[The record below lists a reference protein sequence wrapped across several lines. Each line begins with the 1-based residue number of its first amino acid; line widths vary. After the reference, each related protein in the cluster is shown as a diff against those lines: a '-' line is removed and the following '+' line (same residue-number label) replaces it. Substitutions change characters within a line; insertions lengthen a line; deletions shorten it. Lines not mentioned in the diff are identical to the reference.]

1 MLSGGPVIRYAT
13 RASRLVSASPVYY
26 GWVIVIVGSLGGVMT
41 SPGQTYVFST
51 FLDYFIEDLELSR
64 SLVSTLY
71 TAGTLTASFILPFVG
86 RQFDKRG
93 ARVMITL
100 MSLLLGLACIY
111 MGFVQGA
118 LMLGIGFFM
127 MRQFGQGSLS
137 LVSKNV
143 INLWWVRRRGVVMG
157 ISGVAGALLGGL
169 FPYMINSMIPIYGW
183 RMTYIILGAALIL
196 FMLPIGWIFTRDRPE
211 DHGLLPDGVTQSDD
225 SDDRP
230 QQPLEANWTL
240 AQATRTS
247 AFWLLTVGAVIMS
260 MFNTG
265 LSFHLFSIF
274 ADSGLSK
281 TVAASVF
288 LPIAATGAAMQLASG
303 IAVGRVPLHVLQALA
318 LFLNALILIMATTL
332 SSAKMA
338 YGFGVVMGV
347 QGGIETLVISVVYA
361 NYFGRQHLGSIAGL
375 AATIGI
381 AGSALGPMPLGI
393 ARDLLG
399 SYSTVL
405 IGFAALPFTLGI
417 ACLLFC
423 RPPGEPPTGD

>member
-1 MLSGGPVIRYAT
+1 
-13 RASRLVSASPVYY
+13 
-26 GWVIVIVGSLGGVMT
+26 MT

-51 FLDYFIEDLELSR
+51 FLHYFIEDLELSR

-71 TAGTLTASFILPFVG
+71 TAGTLTASFVLPFVG

-111 MGFVQGA
+111 MGFVRGA

-127 MRQFGQGSLS
+127 LRQFGQGSLS
-137 LVSKNV
+137 LISKNV
-143 INLWWVRRRGVVMG
+143 INLWWVRRRGIAMG
-157 ISGVAGALLGGL
+157 ISGVVGALLGGI
-169 FPYMINSMIPIYGW
+169 FPYVIDSMIPVYGW

-211 DHGLLPDGVTQSDD
+211 DHGLLPDGAALSEGSHDKP
-225 SDDRP
+225 RE
-230 QQPLEANWTL
+230 PLETNWTL
-240 AQATRTS
+240 AQAIRTS
-247 AFWLLTVGAVIMS
+247 AFWLITAGGVVMS
-260 MFNTG
+260 MLNTG
-265 LSFHLFSIF
+265 LAFHLFSIF
-274 ADSGLSK
+274 ADSGLSR

-303 IAVGRVPLHVLQALA
+303 IAVGRVPVHVLQALA
-318 LFLNALILIMATTL
+318 LFLNASILIMAATL

-347 QGGIETLVISVVYA
+347 QGGIEMLVISVVYA

-375 AATIGI
+375 GATIGI

-405 IGFAALPFTLGI
+405 IGLAALPLALGI

-423 RPPGEPPTGD
+423 RPPGEPPAGD

>member
-1 MLSGGPVIRYAT
+1 MGML
-13 RASRLVSASPVYY
+13 
-26 GWVIVIVGSLGGVMT
+26 
-41 SPGQTYVFST
+41 
-51 FLDYFIEDLELSR
+51 
-64 SLVSTLY
+64 
-71 TAGTLTASFILPFVG
+71 
-86 RQFDKRG
+86 
-93 ARVMITL
+93 
-100 MSLLLGLACIY
+100 
-111 MGFVQGA
+111 
-118 LMLGIGFFM
+118 
-127 MRQFGQGSLS
+127 
-137 LVSKNV
+137 
-143 INLWWVRRRGVVMG
+143 
-157 ISGVAGALLGGL
+157 
-169 FPYMINSMIPIYGW
+169 
-183 RMTYIILGAALIL
+183 
-196 FMLPIGWIFTRDRPE
+196 
-211 DHGLLPDGVTQSDD
+211 
-225 SDDRP
+225 
-230 QQPLEANWTL
+230 
-240 AQATRTS
+240 
-247 AFWLLTVGAVIMS
+247 
-260 MFNTG
+260 NTG

-318 LFLNALILIMATTL
+318 LFLNASILIMAATL

-361 NYFGRQHLGSIAGL
+361 NYFGRRHLGSIAGL
-375 AATIGI
+375 AVTIGV